1 MLSFVHKGQH
11 ALVLWNELSE
21 EATIKKLQESLTQ
34 KLTQQGRIQMEN
46 IQRLKFAS
54 HPYETFDIAL
64 CGFFSQNE
72 TYTMENFAEIAKL
85 LKPSASIVISGTS
98 TSFNY
103 SKEAITSSLKLAGFL
118 NVSHHPDSMERGEGN
133 SATFL
138 VKAEKPSF
146 KVGSSAK
153 LRINLNKKRPAASEQ
168 DKENAKKTWTLS
180 ANDILDDDLDL
191 IDDDELLDE
200 NDLKKPTNEELKASC
215 GTSGAGKK
223 KKACKNCT
231 CGLAEELENGVELQP
246 KSVTSACG
254 SCYLGD
260 AFRCGSCPYL
270 GMPAFK
276 PGEKV
281 ELNL

>member
-1 MLSFVHKGQH
+1 MLSLVNKGHH
-11 ALVLWNELSE
+11 ALVLWNELPD
-21 EATIKKLQESLTQ
+21 EATIKRLQGNLTE
-34 KLTQQGRIQMEN
+34 KLTETGKIQMEN
-46 IQRLKFAS
+46 IQRLKLAS
-54 HPYETFDIAL
+54 HPFETFDVAL
-64 CGFFSQNE
+64 CGFFSQDE
-72 TYTMENFAEIAKL
+72 TYTMENFAEVAKL
-85 LKPSASIVISGTS
+85 LKPSGSIIVSGTS
-98 TSFNY
+98 KSFNY
-103 SKEAITSSLKLAGFL
+103 STEAVTSSLKLAGFL
-118 NVSHHPDSMERGEGN
+118 NVTHLPHSMEKGEGN
-133 SATFL
+133 SGTFL
-138 VKAEKPSF
+138 VKAEKPNF

-153 LRINLNKKRPAASEQ
+153 LRINLSKKRPAAGEQ

-180 ANDILDDDLDL
+180 LNDINDDDLDL
-191 IDDDELLDE
+191 IDDDELLDA
-200 NDLKKPTNEELKASC
+200 NDLKKPTSEDLKASC
-215 GTSGAGKK
+215 GTSAPGKK